1 MDIVRARHRTIGGV
15 GGGKVRPEG
24 CCRPNDPVVKLHGQG
39 PRAEVRAAR
48 GAPHMKRANARRV
61 PP

>member
-1 MDIVRARHRTIGGV
+1 MCADIDAILATVYLRDGARHR
-15 GGGKVRPEG
+15 RSAQ
-24 CCRPNDPVVKLHGQG
+24 PVVKLHGQG